1 MHEKSLSIPQLQEL
15 SSTSEKSF
23 KLNHA
28 KVKLYSDRSKGIR
41 NNLEK
46 SANILPL
53 DDKQI
58 TSSSEIS
65 PTVLQLK
72 ELHKVYDRSLT
83 VSQLEKL
90 TKDYDK
96 FLKFSQ
102 QEELHK
108 GCSGSPTVSELEY
121 PLKSC
126 SRSPTVSQQENLPN
140 DYDGSKLKELQE
152 IYERS
157 NVYKKSPTALQLEN
171 PPKAYEI
178 STSLSAFHGNKLPPR
193 VPMHF
198 RRIQRSPSP
207 LPRPNSKYFF

>member
-1 MHEKSLSIPQLQEL
+1 MHEKSSSIPQLQEL

-28 KVKLYSDRSKGIR
+28 RVKQYSDRSKGIR

-58 TSSSEIS
+58 TPERS
-65 PTVLQLK
+65 PTVFQLK

-90 TKDYDK
+90 TNDYDK
-96 FLKFSQ
+96 FLQFSK

-121 PLKSC
+121 PQKSC
-126 SRSPTVSQQENLPN
+126 SRSPTVSQQEKLTN
-140 DYDGSKLKELQE
+140 DYDGPKLKELQE

-157 NVYKKSPTALQLEN
+157 DVYKKSPTVLQLEN
-171 PPKAYEI
+171 PPKAYER

-193 VPMHF
+193 VPLQF

-207 LPRPNSKYFF
+207 PKT